1 MNQAMK
7 CQQKGLSLWGL
18 LGVILLALAVIW
30 IAIKVVPEYLAAST
44 VKACLQDA
52 YAQSAGS
59 DNNTLAKAKFD
70 QCLMSN
76 AVYDLRDYNLN
87 MSGRTLTL
95 DWEVLLPI
103 AGNASL
109 LLQFNAQAPE

>member
-52 YAQSAGS
+52 YTNGGGNFARSKS
-59 DNNTLAKAKFD
+59 NFD
-70 QCLMSN
+70 QCLN
-76 AVYDLRDYNLN
+76 LNGIYETGNYNLN
-87 MSGRTLTL
+87 MNGQTLTL